1 LKKISF
7 KNLLEQK
14 QANKQIKKGHK
25 QKNQN
30 DLRLSM
36 TEGGDH

>member
-1 LKKISF
+1 MTKIKK
-7 KNLLEQK
+7 N